1 VQAQN
6 PSLRDSSLVAQAQDT
21 IKNPADSIP
30 PKKGDIDTTIKYT
43 ARDSIHSSIDGQMIW
58 LYGDAKIVYGLIEL
72 EAEEIIIDYAN
83 STLTAHGQRDS
94 LGNRIGYPIFKNGGE
109 VYETKDIIYNFKSG
123 RARISEVVTQ
133 QGEGY
138 LHGDIVYKNEKNE
151 LLSIRNSYTTCN
163 LEHPHFVIKST
174 KTKAIPDDKIVS
186 GPFYVQFNDIPL
198 YPVGF
203 LFGMFPAQKESKSG
217 ILFPSFGEERQRGF
231 NMRGLGYFFDASEY
245 VKLAI
250 RGDFYSKGGYTLN
263 FDAPYNKRYHFNG
276 GASFSFSKT
285 KVSQNIENPDIQN
298 DFSVRWNHSPQSKGT
313 GRFSAS
319 VSAASNSFNTNNN
332 LNYGQPG
339 SINSSGF
346 NNNTRKMNSNI
357 NYNKTFRGTPF
368 SMGVNMTH
376 DQDLVTGLINL
387 QLPTLSLNMKN
398 LYPFQRKDGQ
408 PTKLDNFSIGYSMT
422 TSNRITNNLGRIG
435 SNPQQDSI
443 APFTGD
449 NFSTFLQNAKNGM
462 RHSVP
467 ISYSFKALRYFTVSP
482 SISYDER
489 WYLEKYNWGYDV
501 INNRPTLVITDTIRG
516 FNRIANYNFSAGFN
530 TRIYGT
536 YFFKKG
542 SVKAIRHV
550 VNPNFSFGYTPDFT
564 KNDNYFQAISNNGK
578 IVYQPRHQGFVY
590 GSSTPGRSGAIGLGI
605 GNTLEM
611 KVKSEKDTVARKVNL
626 LNSLSL
632 SSSYNLVAD
641 SFNLAPISISAN
653 TNILENLIN
662 INLST
667 VLDPYNY
674 VSTINE
680 EGLRR
685 ERRVDQ
691 YAWKGG
697 SLGRIVSAT
706 MAMGTNLSAKGRER
720 DQQTRERIAGSN
732 MPEQDKQY
740 FLSSPDTYIDFTI
753 PWSLQINYSLSYS
766 RPINSDIR
774 ISQALQFSGD
784 MSLSEKW
791 KITYNSGY
799 DFENKDFTT
808 TNIGITRDLHC
819 WTMNFNWGPFG
830 RFTYYNFR
838 IAVKASV
845 LQDLKLERRQPFFDN
860 LR

>member
-1 VQAQN
+1 MA
-6 PSLRDSSLVAQAQDT
+6 LDT
-21 IKNPADSIP
+21 IKNPADTIP

-94 LGNRIGYPIFKNGGE
+94 LGNRIGYPIFKNGAE
-109 VYETKDIIYNFKSG
+109 VYETKDIVYNFKTG

-133 QGEGY
+133 QGEGF

-151 LLSIRNSYTTCN
+151 LLSIHNSYTTCN

-245 VKLAI
+245 VKLAV
-250 RGDFYSKGGYTLN
+250 RGDFYSKGGYTLYL
-263 FDAPYNKRYHFNG
+263 DAPYNKRYHFNG
-276 GASFSFSKT
+276 GASLSYSKT
-285 KVSQNIENPDIQN
+285 KVSPNIEDPQVAN
-298 DFSVRWNHSPQSKGT
+298 DFSIRWNHSPQSKGT

-319 VSAASNSFNTNNN
+319 VSAASNSYNTNNN

-443 APFTGD
+443 APFTVD

-489 WYLEKYNWGYDV
+489 WYLEKLNWGYDIV
-501 INNRPTLVITDTIRG
+501 NNRSTLVITDTIRG

-542 SVKAIRHV
+542 NVKAIRHV
-550 VNPNFSFGYTPDFT
+550 VNPNFSVGYTPDFT
-564 KNDNYFQAISNNGK
+564 KNDNYFQAINNNGK
-578 IVYQPRHQGFVY
+578 IIYQPRHQGFVY
-590 GSSTPGRSGAIGLGI
+590 GPSIQGRSGSIGIGI

-662 INLST
+662 INMST

-674 VSTINE
+674 VTTVSE
-680 EGLRR
+680 EGIRT
-685 ERRVDQ
+685 ERRVNQ

-720 DQQTRERIAGSN
+720 DQETRERIAGSN
-732 MPEQDKQY
+732 MPEQEKQY
-740 FLSSPDTYIDFTI
+740 YLSSPDTYIDFTI